1 MRKAATAITNM
12 IARGVVAMVNA
23 GSKMQGLQLRLTAGE
38 IKGGVEHFEPYGYT
52 SHPLPGAEA
61 LVVFV
66 GGDRSHGVAIVVGDR
81 KFRLQGLKPGEVALY
96 SDEGDTLI
104 FKRGREVEL
113 ATRSFV
119 VNATEQILLNA
130 PVVRASEALS
140 VGGKLEAEAGA
151 SVAGLLENNG
161 VDVGSEHDHDE
172 NDNGGPTGSPRR

>member
-38 IKGGVEHFEPYGYT
+38 VKGGVEHFEPYGYT

-81 KFRLQGLKPGEVALY
+81 QFRLQGLEPGEVALY

-104 FKRGREVEL
+104 FKRGRKVEL
-113 ATRSFV
+113 NTGSFV

-130 PVVRASEALS
+130 PEVRASEKLS
-140 VGGKLEAEAGA
+140 AGGLLDAKGGANVAGA
-151 SVAGLLENNG
+151 LKNNG
-161 VDVGSEHDHDE
+161 VDVGSEHVHKE
-172 NDNGGPTGSPRR
+172 NDSGGPTDPPQR